1 MKKFLLFITV
11 LGLSFQAQAEEIA
24 NADVQKNWQQTQE
37 TMQQSLAKMDKQM
50 QQIMPAMAQSMNQ
63 MMQDVFKTLP
73 PLMKSLEENQVLSKT
88 AEQMNREINAQVKQL
103 NNELQEYQNYKQQ
116 KNASAQDKLSIS
128 GSKNDNGTT
137 LDFSFVQNE
146 ENLNNLRQAI
156 LIKSSPQTKA
166 ELTSPL
172 TDIKGN
178 KLDINELK
186 LENINGNYY
195 LIKEDKNESFI
206 TGIMNGNII
215 VRVQTG
221 GEDAAA
227 RARNF
232 IINSGKK
239 VLY

>member
-11 LGLSFQAQAEEIA
+11 LGLSFQAQAEEIV

-128 GSKNDNGTT
+128 GSKNDNGKT

-156 LIKSSPQTKA
+156 VIKSSPQNKA
-166 ELTSPL
+166 ELASPL
-172 TDIKGN
+172 TDIKG
-178 KLDINELK
+178 KELDINELK

-195 LIKEDKNESFI
+195 LVKENEQESFI